1 VPSPLVVLID
11 NSTAN
16 LKILERLAATLGD
29 GAAAEAFRAA
39 APALEFCR
47 RRRPDLVVL
56 AGETAEGEAAALV
69 PQFHALPGCAALP
82 IVVVAPYED
91 RDCIARA
98 LAAGAADHLLSPV
111 DPNEFRTRLGNLL
124 RLRERARPAPVP
136 APVEA
141 RVVPWEEPRPRS
153 PLPEAHERLLRV
165 LDAIPA
171 LICATGADGR
181 YVFVNRHFAE
191 FVGLRPRQ
199 LVGRRPQEAHDGEF
213 ARRLAEDDARLL
225 AGTVAAGSYEED
237 TGGRVFLTSKSVFHG
252 ADGEDP
258 MAVTVALDI
267 TARKQAERE
276 AMAAREQA
284 ELANRSK
291 TEFLANMSH
300 ELRTPLNAIIGFSQV
315 MAGEMLGPL
324 GGAKYVG
331 YARDILASAEHLLG
345 IIGDVLDT
353 SKLEAGKLDL
363 AEEPIEVERSVAEL
377 LQLVEARARAAD
389 IRLSLRREG
398 TLPRLH
404 ADPRKFKQI
413 LLNLVTNAVKFSHSG
428 GEVEIVLRCEA
439 GSVVVAVS
447 DRGIGM
453 DAAEIAVAT
462 SRFGQ
467 VASTWSR
474 RHPGTGLGLP
484 LAVGLVELHGGTL
497 DIRSVKG
504 AGTTVTV
511 TFPPERSE
519 APQAAVAGRRH

>member
-1 VPSPLVVLID
+1 
-11 NSTAN
+11 
-16 LKILERLAATLGD
+16 
-29 GAAAEAFRAA
+29 
-39 APALEFCR
+39 
-47 RRRPDLVVL
+47 
-56 AGETAEGEAAALV
+56 
-69 PQFHALPGCAALP
+69 
-82 IVVVAPYED
+82 
-91 RDCIARA
+91 
-98 LAAGAADHLLSPV
+98 
-111 DPNEFRTRLGNLL
+111 
-124 RLRERARPAPVP
+124 
-136 APVEA
+136 
-141 RVVPWEEPRPRS
+141 
-153 PLPEAHERLLRV
+153 
-165 LDAIPA
+165 
-171 LICATGADGR
+171 
-181 YVFVNRHFAE
+181 
-191 FVGLRPRQ
+191 
-199 LVGRRPQEAHDGEF
+199 
-213 ARRLAEDDARLL
+213 
-225 AGTVAAGSYEED
+225 
-237 TGGRVFLTSKSVFHG
+237 
-252 ADGEDP
+252 

-439 GSVVVAVS
+439 GSIVVAVS